1 MELVNGLSLASECSC
16 AMGEQQR
23 AQQRYVWRTSKQ
35 ADMFCASTLAYLFYG
50 FLSLKPDTKIDKGS
64 LVQTD
69 IRSVSALQV
78 LHNRAVLQIDIYL
91 LIYLLIDIHFM
102 ASLSLF
108 FRTWMRYEIKTATR
122 SSDIKEYEPCTIMAL
137 KPFKLQ
143 QEWQQTKM
151 SK

>member
-1 MELVNGLSLASECSC
+1 
-16 AMGEQQR
+16 
-23 AQQRYVWRTSKQ
+23 
-35 ADMFCASTLAYLFYG
+35 MFRASTLAYLFYG

-108 FRTWMRYEIKTATR
+108 FRT
-122 SSDIKEYEPCTIMAL
+122 
-137 KPFKLQ
+137 
-143 QEWQQTKM
+143 
-151 SK
+151 